1 MEESKYLRANRFR
14 HTEHSRGLTVACPT
28 RCRFRCSDRMK
39 LFEHMVQANFDGDV
53 RTRPWCEFPSNE
65 TNGEVMTADSRA

>member
-1 MEESKYLRANRFR
+1 
-14 HTEHSRGLTVACPT
+14 
-28 RCRFRCSDRMK
+28 MK